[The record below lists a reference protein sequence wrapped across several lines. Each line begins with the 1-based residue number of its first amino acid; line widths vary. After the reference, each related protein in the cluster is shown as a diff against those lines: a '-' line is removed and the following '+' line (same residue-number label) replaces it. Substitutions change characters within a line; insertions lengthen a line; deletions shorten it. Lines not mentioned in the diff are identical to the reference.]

1 MTSSGTYSFNPAL
14 SDVVLSAYSRIQIR
28 RAELLAEHL
37 TDAAREANYLLIEF
51 NNKQPNLWRSEL
63 QTVPLIAGT
72 ATYTLPSRTVMI
84 LAAYIRTGSGISQND
99 RLIFPI
105 STYEYASYPNKN
117 TQSFPSVFWFDRQ
130 IIPQVTLWAVPDA
143 TLTYTLLLQTATQI
157 QDANLPGGETADL
170 PNRFLDAFVAGLAYR
185 LARIWKPELEAAR
198 KTDAVE
204 AWGVAATQDVEDVQ
218 MTIAPGIGGY
228 YSQ

>member
-1 MTSSGTYSFNPAL
+1 MSSSGTYAFNPAI

-28 RAELLAEHL
+28 RSQLVAEHL

-63 QTVPLIAGT
+63 QTVTLIQGT

-84 LAAYIRTGSGISQND
+84 LAAYIRTGSGTSQND
-99 RLIFPI
+99 RLIFPV

-130 IIPQVTLWAVPDA
+130 IIPQVTLWAVPDQSS
-143 TLTYTLLLQTATQI
+143 TYTLLLQTATQI

-185 LARIWKPELEAAR
+185 LARVWKPELEQAR
-198 KTDAVE
+198 KADAVE
-204 AWGVAATQDVEDVQ
+204 AWGIAATQDVEDVDLVISPQ
-218 MTIAPGIGGY
+218 IGNY
-228 YSQ
+228 YR

>member
-1 MTSSGTYSFNPAL
+1 MTSSGTYNFNPAI

-28 RAELLAEHL
+28 RTALLTEHI

-63 QTVPLIAGT
+63 QTVALVQGT

-84 LAAYIRTGSGISQND
+84 LAAYIRTGSGTSQND
-99 RLIFPI
+99 RLIFPV

-117 TQSFPSVFWFDRQ
+117 TQAFPSVFWFDRQ
-130 IIPQVTLWAVPDA
+130 IIPQVTLWAVPDQSS
-143 TLTYTLLLQTATQI
+143 TYTLLLQTATQI
-157 QDANLPGGETADL
+157 QDANLPAGETADL

-185 LARIWKPELEAAR
+185 LARIWKPELEQAR
-198 KTDAVE
+198 KADAVE
-204 AWGVAATQDVEDVQ
+204 AWNVAANQDIEDVALQ
-218 MTIAPGIGGY
+218 ISPGLDAY
-228 YSQ
+228 YR

>member
-1 MTSSGTYSFNPAL
+1 MTSSGTYAFNPPI

-28 RAELLAEHL
+28 RSALIAEHL

-63 QTVPLIAGT
+63 QTVPLVQGT
-72 ATYTLPSRTVMI
+72 ATYALPSRTVMI
-84 LAAYIRTGSGISQND
+84 LAAYIRRGSGASQND

-105 STYEYASYPNKN
+105 STTEYASYPNKN
-117 TQSFPSVFWFDRQ
+117 TQGFPSVFWFNRQ
-130 IIPQVTLWAVPDA
+130 IVPQVTLWSVPDA
-143 TLTYTLLLQTATQI
+143 SSTYTLLLQTATQI

-185 LARIWKPELEAAR
+185 LARIWKPELEQAR
-198 KTDAVE
+198 KADAVE
-204 AWGVAATQDVEDVQ
+204 AWSVAATQDTEDVDLVL
-218 MTIAPGIGGY
+218 APQIGNY
-228 YSQ
+228 YR